1 MSSGGVIQ
9 RESNNKSVA
18 YRRCQRCGN
27 ALRLPCRRR
36 FSLSLSRNACTPATA
51 AAIPPQSAM
60 AASATIKMAL
70 TGSLWKS
77 AAIVS
82 TCIVSSARKRACGS
96 KHHSRVTRI
105 RASPCSASINVFVG
119 PRGCKGG
126 RQFRVRGKRR
136 TDEVKHS
143 HRVFRTLLE
152 CVRGATRNGYDLEQG
167 LRRRPGWF

>member
-1 MSSGGVIQ
+1 MSSPFLV
-9 RESNNKSVA
+9 ELVA
-18 YRRCQRCGN
+18 PRMYASHRSCDTTAKRDGSERDDKDGTHGITVEKCRYCVYMHSL
-27 ALRLPCRRR
+27 LRKK
-36 FSLSLSRNACTPATA
+36 A
-51 AAIPPQSAM
+51 
-60 AASATIKMAL
+60 
-70 TGSLWKS
+70 
-77 AAIVS
+77 
-82 TCIVSSARKRACGS
+82 RACGS

-105 RASPCSASINVFVG
+105 RASPCSASINIFVG

-126 RQFRVRGKRR
+126 RKFRVRGKRR